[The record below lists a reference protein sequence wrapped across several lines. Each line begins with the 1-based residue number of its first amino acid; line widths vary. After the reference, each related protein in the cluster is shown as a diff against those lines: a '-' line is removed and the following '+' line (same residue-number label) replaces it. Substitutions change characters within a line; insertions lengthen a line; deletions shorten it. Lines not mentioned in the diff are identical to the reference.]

1 MKMVPS
7 TLPDEVP
14 RSEQLV
20 FDQLKHSP
28 AKWTVFSNYSVPNYS
43 VTNKPD
49 TARPRELDFV
59 ILIPESCSVIYLEAK
74 GGRYVYEDRKMRR
87 VGGGEGERSPVKQAE
102 TGMFSL
108 KKWWEEELNGDLESY
123 LSFLNCVAFTD
134 AEVNQKALD
143 STDVHKTSLLI
154 GKGVATNGDLLVNEL
169 NKYAKSMSRWSLAKK
184 RGTEYMYAQAQLKAL
199 ENVMRQSLP
208 VTDMTFYRSNLD
220 TLLPELLE
228 LTDRQ
233 KFALTLMEDNRR
245 CVFDGPAGTGK
256 TVLAMEEV
264 RKRCEKEGQTVGFLC
279 SNPVLSHRFERW
291 ADTLSADN
299 GGRVV
304 AGTPLTLLAGA
315 FKEDDSFLE
324 RCHGLADGSQLEE
337 SLKQGHLVSGWE
349 DFVDQVVADLDH
361 RDPVFDYL
369 VIDEAQNL
377 CDEVFLRL
385 MDPLLKGGLGNG
397 QWALFGDFRNQN
409 IVTSRR
415 HNSRD
420 ASLAPLR
427 AFAEHVKCSLD
438 TNCRNTHEI
447 ASSISTI
454 CKISLPT
461 LAGVHGPEVDLQYF
475 GSPEELRTLL
485 DRQLSTWKAN
495 GFEDHQIILLASGE
509 EGGVAPGREYGGWR
523 LSNIRD
529 TDASLGSEGD
539 AVRVSGDR
547 SNDVVRFSD
556 VYDFQGLE
564 SDLVILVLPKTDRQT
579 SLSGGITM
587 PDYDLARRL
596 LYTGMS
602 RAGVMLCIM
611 SHEGYRDFL
620 EPPGL

>member
-1 MKMVPS
+1 MYA
-7 TLPDEVP
+7 
-14 RSEQLV
+14 
-20 FDQLKHSP
+20 LK
-28 AKWTVFSNYSVPNYS
+28 
-43 VTNKPD
+43 D
-49 TARPRELDFV
+49 
-59 ILIPESCSVIYLEAK
+59 
-74 GGRYVYEDRKMRR
+74 
-87 VGGGEGERSPVKQAE
+87 
-102 TGMFSL
+102 
-108 KKWWEEELNGDLESY
+108 WWEKELLGGHEKSF
-123 LSFLNCVAFTD
+123 LSFLNCVVFTD
-134 AEVNQKALD
+134 QEVNP
-143 STDVHKTSLLI
+143 DVLNLPDVTGTSLLI
-154 GKGVATNGDLLVNEL
+154 GKKVAKNRGRLVNKIE
-169 NKYAKSMSRWSLAKK
+169 KYAEEMRAHPPLKLV
-184 RGTEYMYAQAQLKAL
+184 GTEEKMAEAQLL
-199 ENVMRQSLP
+199 ELGKNMNPSVT
-208 VTDMTFYRSNLD
+208 VTDSTFYRSNLD
-220 TLLPELLE
+220 TLRPELLE
-228 LTDRQ
+228 LTPDQ

-324 RCHGLADGSQLEE
+324 RCQGLADGSQLEE

-420 ASLAPLR
+420 ASLAPLW
-427 AFAEHVKCSLD
+427 AFCAERVIVSLH
-438 TNCRNTHEI
+438 TNCRDTHEI